1 MSDRQQ
7 HWDKVYNNKDHT
19 RVSWFQEHC
28 TDIVNQIAAL
38 PLARDSLILDVGGGA
53 SRLVDNLLAAGYSN
67 IHVLDIAASGLAIS
81 QQRLGTQAA
90 NVHWI
95 CSDIISATLPKGIAL
110 WHDRAAF
117 HFLTEPEERRAYV
130 EQMRRS
136 LLPGAF
142 VMLAAFAINGPQKC
156 SDLVVEQYSSDKLLT
171 MLGESFELIASDER
185 IHVTPAGG
193 KQLFQHV
200 LMRYTG

>member
-1 MSDRQQ
+1 MSRRQQ
-7 HWDKVYNNKDHT
+7 HWDKVYNTKDHT
-19 RVSWFQEHC
+19 RVSWFQEDC
-28 TDIVNQIAAL
+28 NELVKQITAL
-38 PLARDSLILDVGGGA
+38 GLAKDGLILDVGGGA

-67 IHVLDIAASGLAIS
+67 IYVLDIAASGLAIS

-90 NVHWI
+90 NVTWI

-136 LLPGAF
+136 LLPGGF
-142 VMLAAFAINGPQKC
+142 VMLAAFALHGPQRC
-156 SDLVVEQYSSDKLLT
+156 SDLVVEQYNSDKLLNI
-171 MLGESFELIASDER
+171 LGEGFELIASDER
-185 IHVTPAGG
+185 IHRTPAGG
-193 KQLFQHV
+193 EQLFQHV
-200 LMRYTG
+200 LLRYTG